1 MATYTSTQ
9 DGNWNTDAT
18 WGGGGHPS
26 LDNDLAVIGHVVTYD
41 AGDSAVTWG
50 NVTVNNGGRLVF
62 PAAASST
69 ILFNATGILTVNSG
83 GEVRT
88 GANVGDEVGTDYHL
102 YMQWPQGA
110 AVRNVFVLNNGGILN
125 INGDAAFYG
134 GSKYAYLES
143 DWASG
148 QTLYVTGDFSAKWR
162 AGQKFYIHENIA
174 YDSYQ
179 NDGHIYTID
188 SVGAYDSGND
198 RTPLVIVEGAPG
210 LTFNAT
216 YNGHLSKLIM
226 ISRNVTA
233 GDPGAGLTVYG
244 YQTYTERLVFD
255 NNQLIANFNIALS
268 DIMFYGWDKAIDGG
282 TNYVGQDIVFVSN
295 NNGLYSSNY
304 NQITG
309 DFVSNNYGLYSN
321 CNYNQITGDFV
332 SNTWIANSY
341 FSGTVLNWIFGGDI
355 DGNTNIV
362 DTSGM
367 YKISLILEDCTV
379 SGANR
384 RPQRIYEGSGT
395 FLPLSSGDGA
405 WQVPP
410 SGNAWIFQASPNS
423 YCTPDLF
430 HQLVLSPMGMV
441 GDWCTSGAK
450 TLTLKIYPV
459 GWGTTLDQ
467 DDIFIEAFYLDG
479 TGVSR
484 SKVVTGVGTF
494 ANNGWRDLTVAF
506 TAGQDGIVYFQMY
519 IRRYEASAYV
529 LIDPVWTFA
538 EA

>member
-295 NNGLYSSNY
+295 NNGLYS
-304 NQITG
+304 
-309 DFVSNNYGLYSN
+309 N